1 QELLGRLSAMGIEP
15 LAALEK
21 IPSLVESR
29 VWNAPAAP
37 SFINVK
43 DAAAEKLEEAIA
55 ATVSEGAAGAQQ
67 SLV

>member
-1 QELLGRLSAMGIEP
+1 MGIEP
-15 LAALEK
+15 LGALDK

-29 VWNAPAAP
+29 VWSPPAAP
-37 SFINVK
+37 GPIEVK

-55 ATVSEGAAGAQQ
+55 ATVSKGAAVPQQ